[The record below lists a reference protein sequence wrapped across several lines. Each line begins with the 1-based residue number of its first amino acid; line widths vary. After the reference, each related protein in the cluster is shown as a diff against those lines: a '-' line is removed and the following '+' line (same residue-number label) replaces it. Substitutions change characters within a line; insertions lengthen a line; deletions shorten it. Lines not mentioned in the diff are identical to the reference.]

1 MTEEQIEKLAAY
13 AVFLRGRVTAY
24 QSEGED
30 ELVDYCVA
38 KLEAVREIS
47 IVFNCREEF
56 FKKIEQLEA
65 GR

>member
-1 MTEEQIEKLAAY
+1 MTEEQIEKLAKY
-13 AVFLRGRVTAY
+13 AIYLRSRVTVY

-47 IVFNCREEF
+47 VVFDCREEF
-56 FKKIEQLEA
+56 FKKIEELEA
-65 GR
+65 RR